1 MHLRNVCI
9 SDKCPSNPRWRRCAL
24 ILICCEF
31 IFRLDANLPWNELFI
46 LRCFPVESVLAY
58 GELHVEKLLYH
69 IVPVVPVPFIHRWL
83 AFGLCKISD
92 VARSFRVYNV
102 FHVSSFSFFLRE
114 TGPVD
119 ARWKRDCYLQFE
131 MKGSVFSW
139 KVKYQFLRYFFQL
152 FVLSTSRRRTRI
164 KVTQFVLGIR
174 DW

>member
-83 AFGLCKISD
+83 VFGLCKISD

-102 FHVSSFSFFLRE
+102 FHVSFFSFFSSGNRSCRC
-114 TGPVD
+114 T
-119 ARWKRDCYLQFE
+119 
-131 MKGSVFSW
+131 MK
-139 KVKYQFLRYFFQL
+139 
-152 FVLSTSRRRTRI
+152 TR
-164 KVTQFVLGIR
+164 LLLAIR
-174 DW
+174 DERFGVFLKGEI